1 MPSIQMSDDRS
12 MSISD
17 AASAL
22 GVTAQTVRN
31 WCAAGCPH
39 TPGGRGRNR
48 HATIRLGEVMDW
60 QVAQAEREQLGD
72 ADEDLNIDRD
82 KAREQRLKVIKLERD
97 VRLSLGTL
105 VPVDR
110 IAAIVEEDYQR
121 VRSRLNS
128 IPGRTSIQ
136 LASETDVAIVRSI
149 LAKELAGALSNL
161 APVRDVIERADGN
174 PDGSIHDPIMLDPAA
189 IDEMDDEVGDDR

>member
-1 MPSIQMSDDRS
+1 MPTIQLSDDRS
-12 MSISD
+12 MSISN
-17 AASAL
+17 AATAL
-22 GVTAQTVRN
+22 GVTAQTIRN
-31 WCAAGCPH
+31 WCADGCPH

-48 HATIRLGEVMDW
+48 HATIRLGEVLEW
-60 QVAQAEREQLGD
+60 QVAQTARRRLGD
-72 ADEDLNIDRD
+72 ADEDLNIERD

-97 VRLSLGTL
+97 VRIGLGTL

-149 LAKELAGALSNL
+149 LARELAGALSNL
-161 APVRDVIERADGN
+161 ARPRDVIERADGD
-174 PDGSIHDPIMLDPAA
+174 PDGSIHDPIVLDHAA
-189 IDEMDDEVGDDR
+189 IDDMDDEVDDDR